1 MKSTH
6 KQLATAI
13 SAVALVVLTGCS
25 GMTTREKGIA
35 TGAVIGGV
43 AGNVLCG
50 GVLCTGAGAAVGG
63 VIGNELSKDKK

>member
-1 MKSTH
+1 MKSLHT
-6 KQLATAI
+6 QLGLLIT
-13 SAVALVVLTGCS
+13 AVALVALGGCS

-50 GVLCTGAGAAVGG
+50 GVLCTAAGAAVGG
-63 VIGNELSKDKK
+63 VVGNEVTKDKR